1 MAAAIPSSGI
11 HWLEDLKLD
20 ISTHSRAW
28 RQLRNKAFVKASLL
42 VDNVNDLSVLP
53 ELRKQDLVEGIEQD
67 LKNADFYFVAQADAF
82 NRTAAFLQ
90 HSARRKGMSGFLDQ
104 RKTHRE
110 QVDAALCVL
119 LSSRKDLVKEFTKC
133 MNSELSP
140 SLRKLLLTR
149 ILRDEALHAGAYF
162 RFPYCMRI

>member
-11 HWLEDLKLD
+11 HWLDDLKLD

-28 RQLRNKAFVKASLL
+28 RHLRNRAFIKASLL
-42 VDNVNDLSVLP
+42 VDNVDDLSALP
-53 ELRKQDLVEGIEQD
+53 ERRKKDLVEGIEQD
-67 LKNADFYFVAQADAF
+67 LKHEDFYLVAQADAF

-90 HSARRKGMSGFLDQ
+90 HSARQKGKYGFLDP
-104 RKTHRE
+104 KKAHRE

-119 LSSRKDLVKEFTKC
+119 LSSRKDLIGEFTKC

-140 SLRKLLLTR
+140 GLRKILYTR
-149 ILRDEALHAGAYF
+149 ILRDETIHAGAYF
-162 RFPYCMRI
+162 RSPYCMRI